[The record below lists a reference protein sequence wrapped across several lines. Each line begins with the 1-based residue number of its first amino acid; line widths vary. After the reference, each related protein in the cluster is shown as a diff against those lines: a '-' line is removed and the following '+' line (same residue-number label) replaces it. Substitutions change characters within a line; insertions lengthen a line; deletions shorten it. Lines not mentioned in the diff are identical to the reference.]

1 MINSTK
7 PLIGRQ
13 IRADDHEQRPAVG
26 APAPSCASLREVGL
40 SSRVVSGP
48 AGPLV
53 RVWAAECDRPTD
65 FSSIAAVHP
74 GIGFAR
80 IGGRTTV
87 HLRGPATRAS
97 TLSCPQDSEY
107 FGVDFRL
114 GAYLPMFP
122 PARLANLQDAVLP
135 TLPNGRIVLD
145 GDAWEMPTPMNVDV
159 FVGRLERAGLLVVD
173 PLIEDLRHGD
183 VRTMPERT
191 AQSRFVRA
199 VGLSRRKVQ
208 VIERARRAAGR
219 LRAGATI
226 ADVVFEA
233 GYHDQP
239 HLTRA
244 LRALLGYTPG
254 EVARGDMFL
263 DL

>member
-1 MINSTK
+1 
-7 PLIGRQ
+7 
-13 IRADDHEQRPAVG
+13 
-26 APAPSCASLREVGL
+26 VGL
-40 SSRVVSGP
+40 SSRVIGGP

-80 IGGRTTV
+80 IDGRTTV

-122 PARLANLQDAVLP
+122 PAGLANLQDAVLP
-135 TLPNGRIVLD
+135 TLSDGRILLD
-145 GDAWEMPTPMNVDV
+145 GRAWEMPTPMNVDV
-159 FVGRLERAGLLVVD
+159 FVERLGRAGLLVVD

-183 VRTMPERT
+183 VHAVPDRT

-208 VIERARRAAGR
+208 VIERARRAAR
-219 LRAGATI
+219 QLRAGATI
-226 ADVVFEA
+226 AEVVFDA

-239 HLTRA
+239 HLTRS
-244 LRALLGYTPG
+244 LRELLGYTPG
-254 EVARGDMFL
+254 EVAHGDMFL